1 MKFFETS
8 KYHSFKKSTYIT
20 LRWIGIIGQLI
31 AVNFVYLF
39 LNSSFEFIT
48 SNLVIFLGILSNLY
62 LIFIYKKTQLSD
74 RSAFIFLLI
83 DILQLGVLLYLSGGI
98 TNPFVIFILIPSVFS
113 SSNLSLRTNTL
124 LVILTII
131 IIVFLTFNY
140 QDLPINLNS
149 DFHNNH
155 YFYYSI
161 PVSLI
166 IALVFLN
173 YFAMT
178 FGTQSRLRKEAL
190 GKMEEVMAKE
200 HELLSLGGQA
210 AAAAHSLGTPLSTI
224 TIISHDLMKQFKGQK
239 DIEKDIELLI
249 PIRDN
254 ITVFSIGD
262 EHKIIEKDN
271 FTEIIWKNN
280 SFLDLFKQSS
290 LQDYSKG
297 VIDSSNNLFIR
308 FLSWIRVNFFY
319 PDARLSNLNKIES
332 FLIDYIER
340 KDINLMITTSPP
352 HSIQL
357 LGKRIKNVINLKG
370 KIIQIK
376 NIQKNQYVGYNRTY
390 KTKTKI
396 KVAIIGLGYED
407 GIPRSL
413 SNKGYVYFKKN
424 RFKIIGRIS
433 MDTFTV
439 DISKSSH
446 DLNIGMYLD
455 IINDQHKIDKFA
467 KLCKTI
473 PNEIMTSIGKRVYR
487 KYE

>member
-1 MKFFETS
+1 MRFFETS

-39 LNSSFEFIT
+39 LNPSFDHIT

-161 PVSLI
+161 PLSLI

-224 TIISHDLMKQFKGQK
+224 TIIAHDLMKQFKGQK
-239 DIEKDIELLI
+239 DLEKDIELLNSQVERCNEI
-249 PIRDN
+249 LKRLTLNP
-254 ITVFSIGD
+254 VEED
-262 EHKIIEKDN
+262 E
-271 FTEIIWKNN
+271 F
-280 SFLDLFKQSS
+280 
-290 LQDYSKG
+290 
-297 VIDSSNNLFIR
+297 ID
-308 FLSWIRVNFFY
+308 
-319 PDARLSNLNKIES
+319 
-332 FLIDYIER
+332 
-340 KDINLMITTSPP
+340 KDINIRDYLNEIISSFKEISKKEFVFNFDQDSNPKKISK
-352 HSIQL
+352 SIEIVYGL
-357 LGKRIKNVINLKG
+357 RNFIGNANKFAKNSIFINLKSDSEFTELTIEDDG
-370 KIIQIK
+370 NGYPRDIISKIGEPYLK
-376 NIQKNQYVGYNRTY
+376 SNSSKD
-390 KTKTKI
+390 KSKE
-396 KVAIIGLGYED
+396 GLGL
-407 GIPRSL
+407 GL
-413 SNKGYVYFKKN
+413 F
-424 RFKIIGRIS
+424 
-433 MDTFTV
+433 
-439 DISKSSH
+439 
-446 DLNIGMYLD
+446 
-455 IINDQHKIDKFA
+455 
-467 KLCKTI
+467 
-473 PNEIMTSIGKRVYR
+473 IGKTLLEKNFASVNCRNSKTRNGAEVIIR
-487 KYE
+487 WKNKELFNI

>member
-39 LNSSFEFIT
+39 LNPSFDFVT
-48 SNLVIFLGILSNLY
+48 SNLIIFLGILSNLY

-74 RSAFIFLLI
+74 RSAFIFLFI

-224 TIISHDLMKQFKGQK
+224 TIIAHDLMKQFKGQK
-239 DIEKDIELLI
+239 DLEKDIELLNSQVERCNEI
-249 PIRDN
+249 LKRLTLNP
-254 ITVFSIGD
+254 VEED
-262 EHKIIEKDN
+262 E
-271 FTEIIWKNN
+271 F
-280 SFLDLFKQSS
+280 
-290 LQDYSKG
+290 
-297 VIDSSNNLFIR
+297 ID
-308 FLSWIRVNFFY
+308 
-319 PDARLSNLNKIES
+319 
-332 FLIDYIER
+332 
-340 KDINLMITTSPP
+340 KDINIRDHLNEIISSFKEISKKEFVFNFDQDSNPKKISK
-352 HSIQL
+352 SIEIVYGL
-357 LGKRIKNVINLKG
+357 RNFIGNANKFAKNSIFINLKSDSEFTELTIEDDG
-370 KIIQIK
+370 NGYPRDIISKIGEPYLK
-376 NIQKNQYVGYNRTY
+376 SNYSKD
-390 KTKTKI
+390 KSKE
-396 KVAIIGLGYED
+396 GLGL
-407 GIPRSL
+407 GL
-413 SNKGYVYFKKN
+413 F
-424 RFKIIGRIS
+424 
-433 MDTFTV
+433 
-439 DISKSSH
+439 
-446 DLNIGMYLD
+446 
-455 IINDQHKIDKFA
+455 
-467 KLCKTI
+467 
-473 PNEIMTSIGKRVYR
+473 IGKTLLEKNFASVNCRNSKTRSGAEVIIR
-487 KYE
+487 WKNKELFNI